1 MSTRAPL
8 TDDVGDATAPD
19 EPRGPVTRAAR
30 TRHGG
35 RGDRGR
41 LRPGTLVK
49 IALMAVVN
57 ALGVFGALAAWREG
71 HIGILVSMIALVVL
85 ADWVYFSRRT
95 LPLKYV
101 LPGLAFLLVYQVYV
115 VAYTGFVAFTNYGD
129 GHNSTKEHAVE
140 ALLIQNERRVDGSA
154 TYPLTVVERDGA
166 LGFAIVADGEA
177 LVGTAEDP
185 LRVVDDATVEDGRV
199 TQVPGAQVLGRQ
211 DVLARQSEVT
221 SLRVAYS
228 DDPNDGSVRTQDART
243 GFLSVPNLVWD
254 ADADTM
260 TDATT
265 GTVYRATS
273 SGWFESDDGQR
284 LNVGWRVMVGLD
296 NFRTAFGDERYAVP
310 FLRILVWTF
319 AFAIGSVV
327 TTFLLGLFLA
337 ITFNDPRLRGR
348 KIYRTLLIFPY
359 AIPGFLAALLWSGM
373 LNRSFGF
380 VNQVLLGG
388 AAVPW
393 LTDPWLA
400 KLSVLGVN
408 LWLGFPYMFLI
419 CTGAL
424 QSLPGDVLEAAKV
437 DGASAWRTWRA
448 VTLPLLLVATSPLL
462 ISSFAFN
469 FNNFTLIY
477 MLTNGGPRFADASVP
492 LGHTDIL
499 ISMVYSVSG
508 LDGTAAKN
516 YGLASALSIVIF
528 VIVATISAITF
539 KRTKQFEE
547 IS

>member
-1 MSTRAPL
+1 MSTQAPTVDGTSDAVTPPGPSGPTDRRARRGP
-8 TDDVGDATAPD
+8 G
-19 EPRGPVTRAAR
+19 RGPV
-30 TRHGG
+30 
-35 RGDRGR
+35 
-41 LRPGTLVK
+41 RPGTLVK

-57 ALGVFGALAAWREG
+57 ALGVFGILAAWREG
-71 HIGILVSMIALVVL
+71 SMGILVSMVALVAV
-85 ADWVYFSRRT
+85 ADWVYFSRRS
-95 LPLKYV
+95 LPMKYI

-129 GHNSTKEHAVE
+129 GHNSTKEQAVE
-140 ALLIQNERRVDGSA
+140 ALLIQNERRVEGSA
-154 TYPLTVVERDGA
+154 SYPLTVVERGGQ
-166 LGFAIVADGEA
+166 LGFAVVEDDEA
-177 LVGTAEDP
+177 LVGTADQP
-185 LRVVDDATVEDGRV
+185 LTAADGATVEDGRV
-199 TQVPGAQVLGRQ
+199 TQVPDATVLGRQ
-211 DVLARQSEVT
+211 EILARQAEVT
-221 SLRVAYS
+221 ALRVPVS
-228 DDPNDGSVRTQDART
+228 DDPNDGSIRTQDART
-243 GFLSVPNLVWD
+243 GFVSTPSLTWD
-254 ADADTM
+254 PEADTM
-260 TDATT
+260 TDVAT

-273 SGWFESDDGQR
+273 EGWFQADDGQR
-284 LNVGWRVMVGLD
+284 LNVGWRVMVGVD
-296 NFRTAFGDERYAVP
+296 NFRTAFGDERYAGP
-310 FLRILVWTF
+310 FLRILAWTF
-319 AFAIGSVV
+319 AFAILSVV

-337 ITFNDPRLRGR
+337 ITFNDTRLRGR

-359 AIPGFLAALLWSGM
+359 AIPGFLAALLWSGL

-424 QSLPGDVLEAAKV
+424 QSLPSDVLEAAKV
-437 DGASAWRTWRA
+437 DGASAMRTWRS
-448 VTLPLLLVATSPLL
+448 VTLPLLLVATAPLL

-477 MLTNGGPRFADASVP
+477 MLTGGGPRFADASVP

>member
-1 MSTRAPL
+1 MPSQPTL
-8 TDDVGDATAPD
+8 TGDATDPTGTTGGTSGPRGVSSRDRDRPA
-19 EPRGPVTRAAR
+19 RGPV
-30 TRHGG
+30 
-35 RGDRGR
+35 
-41 LRPGTLVK
+41 RPGTLVK
-49 IALMAVVN
+49 IAVMAVVN
-57 ALGVFGALAAWREG
+57 ALGVFGVLAAWREG
-71 HIGILVSMIALVVL
+71 HMGILAAMVALVVA

-95 LPLKYV
+95 LPLKYI
-101 LPGLAFLLVYQVYV
+101 LPGLAFLLVFQVYV
-115 VAYTGFVAFTNYGD
+115 VAYTGWVAFTNYGD
-129 GHNSTKEHAVE
+129 GHNSTKEQAVE
-140 ALLIQNERRVDGSA
+140 ALLLQNERRVEGSA
-154 TYPLTVVERDGA
+154 TYPLTVVERGGA
-166 LGFAIVADGEA
+166 LGFAIVEDGEA
-177 LVGTAEDP
+177 MVGTADDP
-185 LRVVDDATVEDGRV
+185 LSEVPDATVDDDRV
-199 TQVPGAQVLGRQ
+199 TEVPGATVLSRQ
-211 DVLARQSEVT
+211 EILRRQSEVT
-221 SLRVAYS
+221 SLRVPVS
-228 DDPNDGSVRTQDART
+228 DDPNDGWVRTQDART
-243 GFLSVPNLVWD
+243 GFLATPSLEWD
-254 ADADTM
+254 PEADTM
-260 TDATT
+260 TDVAT

-273 SGWFESDDGQR
+273 DGSFRSDDGQR
-284 LNVGWRVMVGLD
+284 LNVGWRVMVGID
-296 NFRTAFGDERYAVP
+296 NFRTAFGDERYAQP
-310 FLRILVWTF
+310 FVKILVWTF
-319 AFAIGSVV
+319 AFAILSVV

-337 ITFNDPRLRGR
+337 ITFNDTRVRGR
-348 KIYRTLLIFPY
+348 KVYRTLLIFPY

-373 LNRSFGF
+373 LNRSYGF
-380 VNQVLLGG
+380 INQVLLGG

-437 DGASAWRTWRA
+437 DGASAWRTWRS

-477 MLTNGGPRFADASVP
+477 MLTGGGPRFADASVP

>member
-1 MSTRAPL
+1 MSTQSTL
-8 TDDVGDATAPD
+8 DDTSTAAGDGDAPGR
-19 EPRGPVTRAAR
+19 PRRR
-30 TRHGG
+30 R
-35 RGDRGR
+35 RS
-41 LRPGTLVK
+41 PGTPHASGTVGGLVAK
-49 IALMAVVN
+49 LVLMAVVN
-57 ALGVFGALAAWREG
+57 AFGVFAILAAWNEESY
-71 HIGILVSMIALVVL
+71 GILAAMVALLVA

-101 LPGLAFLLVYQVYV
+101 LPGLAFLLVFQVYV
-115 VAYTGFVAFTNYGD
+115 VAYTGWVAFTNYGD
-129 GHNSTKEHAVE
+129 GHNSTKEHAIE
-140 ALLIQNERRVDGSA
+140 ALLVQNERRVEGSA
-154 TYPLTVVERDGA
+154 TYPITVLERDGE
-166 LGFAIVADGEA
+166 LGFAVVDEDGDVR
-177 LVGTAEDP
+177 VGTAEEP
-185 LRVVDDATVEDGRV
+185 LAPVDGATLDGGTV
-199 TQVPGAQVLGRQ
+199 TAVPGAELLDRRQVLERQ
-211 DVLARQSEVT
+211 DEVT
-221 SLRVAYS
+221 TLRVPFS
-228 DDPNDGSVRTQDART
+228 DDPEDGSIRTQDART
-243 GFLSVPNLVWD
+243 GYVSTSTLEHD
-254 ADADTM
+254 AEADTM
-260 TDATT
+260 TDVTT
-265 GTVYRATS
+265 GTVYS
-273 SGWFESDDGQR
+273 PSDDGWFVSPDGER
-284 LNVGWRVMVGLD
+284 LNVGWRVAVGFD
-296 NFRTAFGDERYAVP
+296 NFSTAFGDSRYAGP
-310 FLRILVWTF
+310 FLKILAWTF
-319 AFAIGSVV
+319 AFAILSVV

-337 ITFNDPRLRGR
+337 ITFNDTRLGGR
-348 KIYRTLLIFPY
+348 RIYRTLLIFPY

-373 LNRSFGF
+373 LNRSYGF

-388 AAVPW
+388 ADVPW

-400 KLSVLGVN
+400 KLSVLLVN

-424 QSLPGDVLEAAKV
+424 QSLPGDVMEAAKV
-437 DGASAWRTWRA
+437 DGAGRWRTWRS
-448 VTLPLLLVATSPLL
+448 VTLPLLLVATTPLL

-528 VIVATISAITF
+528 AIVATISAITF

>member
-1 MSTRAPL
+1 MSSQPTLAGPVGPADAAGGPTDVPPAPSR
-8 TDDVGDATAPD
+8 GRSGAG
-19 EPRGPVTRAAR
+19 RGPV
-30 TRHGG
+30 
-35 RGDRGR
+35 
-41 LRPGTLVK
+41 RPGTLVK

-57 ALGVFGALAAWREG
+57 ALGVFGVLAAWREG
-71 HIGILVSMIALVVL
+71 HLGILAAMVVLVVV

-95 LPLKYV
+95 TPLKYI
-101 LPGLAFLLVYQVYV
+101 LPGLAFLLVFQVYV
-115 VAYTGFVAFTNYGD
+115 VGYTGWVAFTNYGD

-140 ALLIQNERRVDGSA
+140 ALLVQNERRVEGSA
-154 TYPLTVVERDGA
+154 TYPLAVVERGDE
-166 LGFAIVADGEA
+166 LGFAIIDGGDV
-177 LVGTAEDP
+177 LVGTAEQP
-185 LRVVDDATVEDGRV
+185 LTVEPGARAEDGRV
-199 TQVPGAQVLGRQ
+199 TEVPGATVLDRGE
-211 DVLARQSEVT
+211 VLARQSEVT
-221 SLRVAYS
+221 SLRVAFS

-243 GFLSVPNLVWD
+243 GFLAVPTLEWD

-260 TDATT
+260 TDVTT

-273 SGWFESDDGQR
+273 DGWFRSDDGQR

-296 NFRTAFGDERYAVP
+296 NFRTAFADERYAGP

-319 AFAIGSVV
+319 AFAILSVV

-337 ITFNDPRLRGR
+337 ITFNDTRLRGR
-348 KIYRTLLIFPY
+348 KAYRTLLILPY

-373 LNRSFGF
+373 LNRSYGF

-388 AAVPW
+388 AAIPW

-437 DGASAWRTWRA
+437 DGASAWRTWRS

-477 MLTNGGPRFADASVP
+477 MLTGGGPRFADASVP

-528 VIVATISAITF
+528 LIVATISAITF

-547 IS
+547 IN

>member
-1 MSTRAPL
+1 MSTQAPTVDGTSDAVTPPGPSGPTDRRAGRGP
-8 TDDVGDATAPD
+8 G
-19 EPRGPVTRAAR
+19 RGPV
-30 TRHGG
+30 
-35 RGDRGR
+35 
-41 LRPGTLVK
+41 RPGTLVK

-57 ALGVFGALAAWREG
+57 ALGVFGILAAWREG
-71 HIGILVSMIALVVL
+71 SMGILVSMVALVAV
-85 ADWVYFSRRT
+85 ADWVYFSRRS
-95 LPLKYV
+95 LPMKYV

-129 GHNSTKEHAVE
+129 GHNSTKEQAVE
-140 ALLIQNERRVDGSA
+140 ALLIQNERRVEGSA
-154 TYPLTVVERDGA
+154 SYPLTVVERGGQ
-166 LGFAIVADGEA
+166 LGFAVVEDDEA
-177 LVGTAEDP
+177 LVGTADQP
-185 LRVVDDATVEDGRV
+185 LTAADGATVEDGRV
-199 TQVPGAQVLGRQ
+199 TQVPDATVLGRQ
-211 DVLARQSEVT
+211 EILARQAEVT
-221 SLRVAYS
+221 ALRVPVS
-228 DDPNDGSVRTQDART
+228 DDPNDGSIRTQDART
-243 GFLSVPNLVWD
+243 GFVSTPSLTWD
-254 ADADTM
+254 PEADTM
-260 TDATT
+260 TDVAT

-273 SGWFESDDGQR
+273 EGWFQADDGQR
-284 LNVGWRVMVGLD
+284 LNVGWRVMVGVD
-296 NFRTAFGDERYAVP
+296 NFRTAFGDERYAGP
-310 FLRILVWTF
+310 FLRILAWTF
-319 AFAIGSVV
+319 AFAILSVV

-337 ITFNDPRLRGR
+337 ITFNDTRLRGR

-359 AIPGFLAALLWSGM
+359 AIPGFLAALLWSGL

-424 QSLPGDVLEAAKV
+424 QSLPSDVLEAAKV
-437 DGASAWRTWRA
+437 DGASAMRTWRS
-448 VTLPLLLVATSPLL
+448 VTLPLLLVATAPLL

-477 MLTNGGPRFADASVP
+477 MLTGGGPRFADASVP